1 MQSSNAQQGRYRLKQ
16 LLLEGGERTTTV
28 EFIDPVG
35 NLCNQDAS
43 WHFNLNPDCSK
54 SEIGMKI
61 LMRDD

>member
-1 MQSSNAQQGRYRLKQ
+1 MSFVLGG
-16 LLLEGGERTTTV
+16 GGERTTTV